1 MDLFIIIS
9 QRFCP
14 TGRQMLRHDV
24 LYGIIAF
31 VTMTIDIFILQ
42 SPKVFKSLKNVQFVF
57 TVHQIDLSIREGI
70 HELRIIREPATLC
83 FGQQSILEFLNIIIG
98 SSIITDDLSMEHKKD
113 FVQSIRGKITDR
125 PAEQEILRM
134 QEDITNILDAELAFI
149 LQSQHLQEER
159 TSNRRLQ
166 AIKTLDASF
175 ELFFFFRFRFAV
187 ASAFQQDLIPLCIC
201 QQILQKWLCFAFL
214 VINICLEGNILTH
227 FQLSGMSKG
236 ISSSVTSGRD
246 LSFFSLPERIRDC
259 FSV

>member
-1 MDLFIIIS
+1 
-9 QRFCP
+9 
-14 TGRQMLRHDV
+14 
-24 LYGIIAF
+24 
-31 VTMTIDIFILQ
+31 
-42 SPKVFKSLKNVQFVF
+42 
-57 TVHQIDLSIREGI
+57 
-70 HELRIIREPATLC
+70 
-83 FGQQSILEFLNIIIG
+83 
-98 SSIITDDLSMEHKKD
+98 MEHKKD

-134 QEDITNILDAELAFI
+134 QEDIANILDAELAFI

-214 VINICLEGNILTH
+214 VINICLEGNIYPIHRRYSLL
-227 FQLSGMSKG
+227 FDAKI
-236 ISSSVTSGRD
+236 ISDEGTDIVAGAAFNVVPIVFIIDVLELCWQPHKNEVADFIAFAEGHTG
-246 LSFFSLPERIRDC
+246 
-259 FSV
+259 